1 MRLLGIWLLTLAVL
15 APACAQDLQDLLK
28 AVQEGYLEPVTRLLE
43 QKPALVHERDRRG
56 ANALYEAVYM
66 NRPEIANLLIA
77 RGADVNVVTER
88 KTVPMHAAARR
99 NSPELC
105 TLLLANGA
113 AVDPLEWRGH
123 SPLHFAVL
131 AAIVDDKGDRGTI
144 PLLLDKGADVNRPQ
158 GDTALTPLH
167 MAAAAGRLKL
177 VTLLLDRGAQV
188 NPVARGW
195 TPLGLAQRY
204 KLREWD
210 KVAALLKSKGGL
222 ETPPA
227 AP

>member
-1 MRLLGIWLLTLAVL
+1 MRLLIWLLLLGVL
-15 APACAQDLQDLLK
+15 TPAGAQDLQDLLK
-28 AVQEGYLEPVTRLLE
+28 AVQEGHLEPVTRLLD

-56 ANALYEAVYM
+56 ANALYEAAYM
-66 NRPEIANLLIA
+66 GRAEVANVLIS
-77 RGADVNVVTER
+77 RGADVNLVTNR

-99 NSPELC
+99 GSPELA

-113 AVDPLEWRGH
+113 AVDALEWRGH

-131 AAIVDDKGDRGTI
+131 AAIVDDKGDRGVI
-144 PLLLDKGADVNRPQ
+144 PLLLDKGADINRPQ
-158 GDTALTPLH
+158 GNTKLTPLH
-167 MAAAAGRLKL
+167 MAAASGRLKL

-204 KLREWD
+204 KLREWQA
-210 KVAALLKSKGGL
+210 VATLLKSKGGL
-222 ETPPA
+222 ELPPEA
-227 AP
+227 R

>member
-1 MRLLGIWLLTLAVL
+1 MALLRIWLLLLVVL
-15 APACAQDLQDLLK
+15 TPAWAQDLQDLLK
-28 AVQEGYLEPVTRLLE
+28 AIQEGRLEPVTRLVE
-43 QKPALVHERDRRG
+43 QKPALVNEKDRRG

-66 NRPEIANLLIA
+66 GRLDIATLLVD
-77 RGADVNVVTER
+77 RSADVNIVTNR

-99 NSPELC
+99 NSPDLVN
-105 TLLLANGA
+105 LLLGHGA

-131 AAIVDDKGDRGTI
+131 AAIVDDKGTPGVV
-144 PLLLDKGADVNRPQ
+144 PLLLDKGADINRPQ

-177 VTLLLDRGAQV
+177 VTLLLERGAQI

-204 KLREWD
+204 KLREWQA
-210 KVAALLKSKGGL
+210 VETLLKSKGGL
-222 ETPPA
+222 EQPPD